1 MQELNSDDECQNPKK
16 KGIMTNVQLTQ
27 AQKELIERMGVFY
40 EQHGIPPMEGRI
52 MSLLIVCDEPEL
64 TFDQIRELLV
74 ISKSAT
80 SSALNMLLL
89 TQRVIYKTKPGDR
102 KRYFTS
108 NIVEWQE
115 SFTENFQKF
124 FGVIK
129 IMKEALDQRTPNT
142 PEFNGQMA
150 EFIEFIEYLSIE
162 FPRLYLEWCN
172 RDKKNNTKNN

>member
-1 MQELNSDDECQNPKK
+1 
-16 KGIMTNVQLTQ
+16 MTNVQLTQ

-89 TQRVIYKTKPGDR
+89 TQRVIYRTRPGDR

-129 IMKEALDQRTPNT
+129 IMKEALNQRTPKT

-172 RDKKNNTKNN
+172 RNAKNNNKNN

>member
-1 MQELNSDDECQNPKK
+1 
-16 KGIMTNVQLTQ
+16 MTNVQLTQ
-27 AQKELIERMGVFY
+27 EQRELIERMGVFY

-64 TFDQIRELLV
+64 TFDQIRELLG

-89 TQRVIYKTKPGDR
+89 TQRAIYRTKPGDR
-102 KRYFTS
+102 KRYFAS
-108 NIVEWQE
+108 NIVQWQE
-115 SFTENFQKF
+115 GFTENFQKF

-129 IMKEALDQRTPNT
+129 IMKEALAQRTPKT

-150 EFIEFIEYLSIE
+150 EFIEFIEYLSVE
-162 FPRLYLEWCN
+162 FPRLYQEWCN
-172 RDKKNNTKNN
+172 RNTSNNNNQ

>member
-1 MQELNSDDECQNPKK
+1 
-16 KGIMTNVQLTQ
+16 MTNVQLTQ
-27 AQKELIERMGVFY
+27 EQRELIERMGVFY

-64 TFDQIRELLV
+64 TFDQIRELLG
-74 ISKSAT
+74 ISKSTT

-89 TQRVIYKTKPGDR
+89 TQRVIYKTRPGDR

-115 SFTENFQKF
+115 SFTDSFQKF

-129 IMKEALDQRTPNT
+129 IMKEALDQRTAKT
-142 PEFNGQMA
+142 PEFNRQMA

-162 FPRLYLEWCN
+162 FPRLYQEWSN
-172 RDKKNNTKNN
+172 RNTKNNSKNN

>member
-1 MQELNSDDECQNPKK
+1 LQELNPDDEYQDLKIKN
-16 KGIMTNVQLTQ
+16 MTNVQLTQ

-40 EQHGIPPMEGRI
+40 EQHGVPPMEGRI

-64 TFDQIRELLV
+64 TFDQIRELLGV
-74 ISKSAT
+74 SKSAT

-89 TQRVIYKTKPGDR
+89 TQRVVYKTKPGDR

-129 IMKEALDQRTPNT
+129 IMKEALNQRTPNT

-162 FPRLYLEWCN
+162 FPRLYLDWCN
-172 RDKKNNTKNN
+172 RNTKNNNKNN

>member
-1 MQELNSDDECQNPKK
+1 MQELNPDNEYRDLKNKS
-16 KGIMTNVQLTQ
+16 MTNVQLTQ
-27 AQKELIERMGVFY
+27 EQKELIERMGVFY

-64 TFDQIRELLV
+64 TFDQIRELLG

-115 SFTENFQKF
+115 SFTESFQKF

-162 FPRLYLEWCN
+162 FPRLYLDWCN
-172 RDKKNNTKNN
+172 RNTKK